1 LSLFLGELAALG
13 TALGFSVSSTLF
25 ALAGRRVGPLVVNR
39 TRLILAVGFL
49 AITHL
54 LFYGTLVPLNAAADR
69 WMWLGLSGVIG
80 LVVGDGCLY
89 KAFVLIGP
97 RIGML
102 IMSLAPVMAA
112 LFAWLF
118 YAETLSWCQIFGI
131 FMTLLGIAWVIVER
145 HSDAESRDR
154 NRGYWYGISLS
165 FCAATCQAMGLIMA
179 KRGLYGE
186 FSAISGNMIRMII
199 AASALVAFSAV
210 QGRASEIV
218 TRLTRHRRATL
229 QILGGA
235 MFGPLIAISLS
246 LVAIQLAPIGIASA
260 IMQMT
265 PIFLLPIG
273 YFFFRERFGWGAI
286 AGTVVAIIGVAVLF
300 LL

>member
-1 LSLFLGELAALG
+1 MNLFLGELAALG
-13 TALGFSVSSTLF
+13 TALGFSASSTLF
-25 ALAGRRVGPLVVNR
+25 AMAGHRVGPLVVNR
-39 TRLILAVGFL
+39 ARLILAVGFL
-49 AITHL
+49 AVTHL
-54 LFYGTLVPLNAAADR
+54 LFYGAIAPLDAAADR
-69 WMWLGLSGVIG
+69 WMWLGLSGIIG

-102 IMSLAPVMAA
+102 IMSLAPVTAA
-112 LFAWLF
+112 LFAWLW

-131 FMTLLGIAWVIVER
+131 FMTLAGIACVIMER
-145 HSDAESRDR
+145 HSGADSRAR

-165 FCAATCQAMGLIMA
+165 FCAAICQALGLILA

-186 FSAISGNMIRMII
+186 FSAISGNMIRMIV
-199 AASALVAFSAV
+199 AASALIAFSAV
-210 QGRASEIV
+210 QGEAGETIK
-218 TRLTRHRRATL
+218 RLIRHRRAAL
-229 QILGGA
+229 QILGGT
-235 MFGPLIAISLS
+235 MFGPYIAISLS
-246 LVAIQLAPIGIASA
+246 LAAIQLAPIGIASA

-286 AGTVVAIIGVAVLF
+286 AGTAVAMIGVAVLF